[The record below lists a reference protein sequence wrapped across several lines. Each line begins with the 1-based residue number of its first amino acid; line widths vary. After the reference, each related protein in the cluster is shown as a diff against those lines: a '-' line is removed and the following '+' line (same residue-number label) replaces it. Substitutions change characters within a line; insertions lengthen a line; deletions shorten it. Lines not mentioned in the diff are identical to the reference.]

1 MMTMRH
7 KQRYPK
13 RERCLL
19 FWQFLT
25 PIFGARSKPETKRKK
40 KEQQKSIKTVTV
52 TTMTRQDMQVHARF
66 ALTSSAVLKRQR
78 ERGRNGRGV
87 KNSPG
92 FSKQH
97 FLASLVPFLILR
109 SSLFIHSSPFY
120 FVIELISVF
129 VSIYTQFNKECNK
142 IGIAT
147 RAVPFHAFHTKWR
160 HVATLCLRNFL
171 CNCN

>member
-1 MMTMRH
+1 MLQARAL
-7 KQRYPK
+7 PS
-13 RERCLL
+13 LL
-19 FWQFLT
+19 AISHAHFWSPL
-25 PIFGARSKPETKRKK
+25 ETRNKTKK

-66 ALTSSAVLKRQR
+66 ALTSSAVLKSKR
-78 ERGRNGRGV
+78 ERGEGV

-92 FSKQH
+92 FSEQH

-160 HVATLCLRNFL
+160 HVATLCLRNFH